1 MLKAIPCN
9 CLNACQQPGPLQLLL
24 SCSWAWPQHSQLCLY
39 LQKFHATSMF
49 NLLAPVTTACCPGP
63 SPLKLE
69 VLLRIDPFSGENRF
83 FLELFLVCVCWHFQ
97 VGSSCSALSGTY
109 GAMRGHTA
117 TFPSSPEVSR
127 QSSPFSPPF
136 RVFQC
141 LFVLLCL
148 EFSSCKDEDWEECG
162 YCILVRQICF

>member
-1 MLKAIPCN
+1 MVF
-9 CLNACQQPGPLQLLL
+9 LLVFGWNR
-24 SCSWAWPQHSQLCLY
+24 SSIDNPMFCFQ
-39 LQKFHATSMF
+39 ATLVWSF
-49 NLLAPVTTACCPGP
+49 A
-63 SPLKLE
+63 E
-69 VLLRIDPFSGENRF
+69 ENRL

-97 VGSSCSALSGTY
+97 VGSSCSALSRTY
-109 GAMRGHTA
+109 GTMRGHTA

-127 QSSPFSPPF
+127 QSSSFSPPF

-148 EFSSCKDEDWEECG
+148 EFSSCKDEDWEECS